1 MNIVVLG
8 PKGGE
13 AKIALHDG
21 RGLQKDFLNKSFV
34 KKVLG
39 QPYQEIR
46 AEQNDSIRDDTQ
58 RKREAKRTL
67 NLESVEEERQVP
79 TGEHR

>member
-1 MNIVVLG
+1 MYIVVLG

-21 RGLQKDFLNKSFV
+21 RGLQKDFLKKTLV

-46 AEQNDSIRDDTQ
+46 AGQNDSIRDDAQ
-58 RKREAKRTL
+58 RKREAQRTL
-67 NLESVEEERQVP
+67 NLESVEEERQVL
-79 TGEHR
+79 THR

>member
-34 KKVLG
+34 KKSLANHIKKSG
-39 QPYQEIR
+39 LSKTTASETIL
-46 AEQNDSIRDDTQ
+46 
-58 RKREAKRTL
+58 K
-67 NLESVEEERQVP
+67 EEEKP
-79 TGEHR
+79 KGP